1 MSIPKPFP
9 DCNVAPSTD
18 LPAPRAD
25 IRLSVTLTFEES
37 PLPALAISVNLSET
51 GVLVRSGRQA
61 PRGSLVQLEFTEFK
75 AKGELIW
82 TRKTDDAGVLL
93 GMKFVS
99 IGRRDLGVV
108 RSLVEA
114 AGGF

>member
-1 MSIPKPFP
+1 MP
-9 DCNVAPSTD
+9 PSTD
-18 LPAPRAD
+18 SPAPRAD
-25 IRLSVTLTFEES
+25 IRLSVTLTFDGP
-37 PLPALAISVNLSET
+37 PLPTPAVSVNLSET

-61 PRGSLVQLEFTEFK
+61 PRGAPVQLEFKEFK

-82 TRKTDDAGVLL
+82 TGKTDDAGVLL
-93 GMKFVS
+93 GIKFVS

-108 RSLVEA
+108 RSLVDA

>member
-25 IRLSVTLTFEES
+25 IRLSVTLTFEGPPS
-37 PLPALAISVNLSET
+37 PAVSVNLSET

-61 PRGSLVQLEFTEFK
+61 PIGSLVQLEFKEFK

-82 TRKTDDAGVLL
+82 TGKTDDAGVLL

-108 RSLVEA
+108 RGLVEA